1 MTEKELLVMNKL
13 EYLKEIRYR
22 MQEIDRMRS
31 SINEEL
37 DLVNVEERCLQEYR
51 REMDSL
57 YQEKMTHVE
66 ELRQIHSDINML
78 ENVLKQSEEDRNR
91 HVDNVKRLHHHLQQ
105 MKDGVEKMRVE
116 IGLPRLNENLN
127 NQNQKDEDALML
139 DKLDLVLDAAAK
151 RHGNT
156 SSYLKGEFELK
167 ATTMDPLV
175 AKQLSSSNTST
186 NAAMGSGSSG
196 STNIV
201 SNKPFADNTN
211 TSGSNSSTAKSLGTA
226 GAISGGAYSSSLAS
240 LMSGFQDLHTGSRL
254 SGTGA
259 SGQAGSLGSY
269 HHTDHHHGTSSSVSS
284 ASSVTPNSV
293 ASAAAAAAFRQQPP
307 PMKSC
312 LSCHQQIHR
321 NAPICPLCKAKS
333 RSRHPKRR
341 NQPKQN

>member
-1 MTEKELLVMNKL
+1 MTTEKELLVMNKL

-22 MQEIDRMRS
+22 MQEIDRVRC

-37 DLVNVEERCLQEYR
+37 DLVNVEEKCLQEYR

-105 MKDGVEKMRVE
+105 MKDGVDKMRAE
-116 IGLPRLNENLN
+116 IGLPRLNENR
-127 NQNQKDEDALML
+127 KDQDIHLI
-139 DKLDLVLDAAAK
+139 DKLDLDSK
-151 RHGNT
+151 RSN
-156 SSYLKGEFELK
+156 SYGKGEFELK
-167 ATTMDPLV
+167 TTLDPLV
-175 AKQLSSSNTST
+175 TKQITGNNSNKSFTSNTNLST
-186 NAAMGSGSSG
+186 VQQAPGSGS
-196 STNIV
+196 
-201 SNKPFADNTN
+201 F
-211 TSGSNSSTAKSLGTA
+211 
-226 GAISGGAYSSSLAS
+226 SSLTS
-240 LMSGFQDLHTGSRL
+240 LMSGIQEKHHQASNFNRL
-254 SGTGA
+254 SLMGNTGTNNSNA
-259 SGQAGSLGSY
+259 NS
-269 HHTDHHHGTSSSVSS
+269 SS
-284 ASSVTPNSV
+284 ASSFHQDPPVVN
-293 ASAAAAAAFRQQPP
+293 ASSAAAAAAAFRQQPP

-341 NQPKQN
+341 ANTKN

>member
-1 MTEKELLVMNKL
+1 MTEKELIVMNKL

-37 DLVNVEERCLQEYR
+37 DLVNVEEKCLQEYR

-105 MKDGVEKMRVE
+105 MKDGVEKMRSE
-116 IGLPRLNENLN
+116 IGLPRMQENLT
-127 NQNQKDEDALML
+127 NQNNQKDEDALML

-151 RHGNT
+151 RHGNN
-156 SSYLKGEFELK
+156 SSGYLKGEFELK

-175 AKQLSSSNTST
+175 AKQLSSSSSNNPST
-186 NAAMGSGSSG
+186 NVGSGSTG
-196 STNIV
+196 ST
-201 SNKPFADNTN
+201 NKPFADNTN
-211 TSGSNSSTAKSLGTA
+211 TSATNSSGPKS
-226 GAISGGAYSSSLAS
+226 SGGGVGGGYSSSLAS
-240 LMSGFQDLHTGSRL
+240 LMSGFQDLHTGGSR
-254 SGTGA
+254 T
-259 SGQAGSLGSY
+259 SGQSMAQSLGSY
-269 HHTDHHHGTSSSVSS
+269 NDHHHGTSSAS
-284 ASSVTPNSV
+284 ASSVVPNSV

>member
-1 MTEKELLVMNKL
+1 MTTEKELLVMNKL

-22 MQEIDRMRS
+22 MQEIDRVRC

-37 DLVNVEERCLQEYR
+37 DLVNVEEKCLQEYR

-105 MKDGVEKMRVE
+105 MKDGVEKMRAE
-116 IGLPRLNENLN
+116 IGLPRLNENN
-127 NQNQKDEDALML
+127 KDQDIHMI
-139 DKLDLVLDAAAK
+139 DKLDLDSK
-151 RHGNT
+151 RSN
-156 SSYLKGEFELK
+156 SFVKSEFELK
-167 ATTMDPLV
+167 TNADPLV
-175 AKQLSSSNTST
+175 NKQMSTANNSSKLFTT
-186 NAAMGSGSSG
+186 NPNLPTVQQAPGSGS
-196 STNIV
+196 
-201 SNKPFADNTN
+201 F
-211 TSGSNSSTAKSLGTA
+211 
-226 GAISGGAYSSSLAS
+226 SSLAS
-240 LMSGFQDLHTGSRL
+240 LMSGIQEKHHQASNFNRL
-254 SGTGA
+254 SLMGNTSINNNA
-259 SGQAGSLGSY
+259 NVN
-269 HHTDHHHGTSSSVSS
+269 SSSVSS
-284 ASSVTPNSV
+284 FHQDAPVVVNASS
-293 ASAAAAAAFRQQPP
+293 AAAAAFRQQPP

-341 NQPKQN
+341 ANTKN